1 MLTQN
6 VPRVLRFGAH
16 AGRGVRRLALD
27 ATLGERRDIPRT
39 VADLTPQR
47 LSAITGLK
55 VRGIAVLDGAAGRDD
70 LGQMFGGDLSEREVR
85 YLIAE
90 EWAETAD
97 DVIWRR
103 TKRGLRMN
111 CDETVTLDLFMAGV
125 TAAAELA
132 EERAYSGA

>member
-1 MLTQN
+1 MIYDDASWHSGGDFPVDGRAALAAEIRRRHPFLTEDEAA
-6 VPRVLRFGAH
+6 RFA
-16 AGRGVRRLALD
+16 ALYGTR
-27 ATLGERRDIPRT
+27 AF
-39 VADLTPQR
+39 QM
-47 LSAITGLK
+47 
-55 VRGIAVLDGAAGRDD
+55 LDGAAGRDD